1 MLANN
6 FTHEAQHNSRQ
17 RLLSKRSD
25 GGYMIIMQTEDARQ
39 QRAHVESG
47 DLGGVIPEL
56 DSHEATP
63 ANPTP
68 VTSRFSP
75 WHACG
80 KDYSS
85 YSKGMN
91 NMADLYLAG
100 VTCRLA
106 PGDEDIDSALDQW
119 KATFGIAG
127 SRDYVQFTN
136 VSMRFLPGMEGQSAG
151 LMDIT
156 IAVQGEE
163 RLKETFDRARELN
176 VLSGDGWVDML
187 GVRWRFVKK
196 RMGANSCDISITAF
210 LSSDSSYRRS
220 RLGLKS
226 IDALFEGRPALV
238 IFDNGSTSPPAR
250 SHLMASSSPLSA
262 ANESAVQP

>member
-1 MLANN
+1 
-6 FTHEAQHNSRQ
+6 
-17 RLLSKRSD
+17 
-25 GGYMIIMQTEDARQ
+25 
-39 QRAHVESG
+39 
-47 DLGGVIPEL
+47 
-56 DSHEATP
+56 
-63 ANPTP
+63 
-68 VTSRFSP
+68 
-75 WHACG
+75 
-80 KDYSS
+80 
-85 YSKGMN
+85 
-91 NMADLYLAG
+91 
-100 VTCRLA
+100 
-106 PGDEDIDSALDQW
+106 
-119 KATFGIAG
+119 
-127 SRDYVQFTN
+127 
-136 VSMRFLPGMEGQSAG
+136 MEGQSAG

-196 RMGANSCDISITAF
+196 RMGANSF